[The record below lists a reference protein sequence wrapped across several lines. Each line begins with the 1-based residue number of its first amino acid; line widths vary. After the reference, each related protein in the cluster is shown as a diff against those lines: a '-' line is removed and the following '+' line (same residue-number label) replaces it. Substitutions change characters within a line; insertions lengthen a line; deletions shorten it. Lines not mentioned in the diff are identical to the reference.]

1 MTSSTERIL
10 VERDR
15 SRVVLLALMMLPVA
29 AALIGCEAEGPARPD
44 LVLITVDRLAADRL
58 SCFGGA
64 SDAGGSICAL
74 AEHGTLFAWTASA
87 GRGEASGAATVL
99 TGLPEAIH
107 GVRSD
112 GLSFLADAH
121 PTIAADLSATGYA
134 TAAFVAS
141 PQVNHSRRLD
151 QGFDLYDDRLAS
163 PSRLARPADSLTA
176 TSNDDAKNRSEYVA
190 ESIDLS
196 SIVRAWIDT
205 APSPWFV
212 WLHADHEAGLV
223 ELDRLLS
230 RLSQTL
236 DRANGGP
243 GILFLALRGE
253 RAPASSGIRATTDAN
268 RTIGWRSHRVPLI
281 WRPPTP
287 ADPTLSPAPV
297 SRRLASLMD
306 IRPTLRAAAQLPSPA
321 ASTSEGDRPPNIS
334 RPFGDGRDLSAIASR
349 QRDDTTSGERFV
361 LLEATEAGGD
371 VGLASQN
378 HLYTRNASPLD
389 GTGRPVETSSLIPL
403 SARFAT
409 LPRQDSQSD
418 SSMNS
423 ARLDPGPWRSD
434 VLDAE
439 SPVPRLEFHLA
450 RLLGAERDA
459 RKEPRRIPGH
469 NPRQATLGRRDLE

>member
-1 MTSSTERIL
+1 
-10 VERDR
+10 
-15 SRVVLLALMMLPVA
+15 
-29 AALIGCEAEGPARPD
+29 
-44 LVLITVDRLAADRL
+44 
-58 SCFGGA
+58 
-64 SDAGGSICAL
+64 
-74 AEHGTLFAWTASA
+74 
-87 GRGEASGAATVL
+87 L

-112 GLSFLADAH
+112 GLSFLANAH

-163 PSRLARPADSLTA
+163 PSRLARPAGNLTA
-176 TSNDDAKNRSEYVA
+176 TSNDSAKNMA

-236 DRANGGP
+236 DRENGDL

-253 RAPASSGIRATTDAN
+253 RAPASSGIRATTDVN

-306 IRPTLRAAAQLPSPA
+306 IRPTLRAAAQLPAPD

-334 RPFGDGRDLSAIASR
+334 WPFGDGRDLSAIASR

-361 LLEATEAGGD
+361 LLEATEAGGE

-409 LPRQDSQSD
+409 LPKRDSQSD
-418 SSMNS
+418 SGMNS
-423 ARLDPGPWRSD
+423 ARLGPEPWRSD

-450 RLLGAERDA
+450 RLLGAKRDA
-459 RKEPRRIPGH
+459 RKQPRRIPGH
-469 NPRQATLGRRDLE
+469 NPGQATPSRRDLE